1 MMLVSSDRG
10 KEFQA
15 SIKKDKWLKAAPLP
29 MPPQDKV
36 QSAIDRLKHLLARDQ
51 FAAIEAEFAST
62 KGTVPWYAL
71 FEGPSTLQ
79 QLAYSLDRH
88 VQYDFLYRQ
97 WSNVAHAQDFSRFL
111 AVDSTGTSGIRGIR
125 DATPLQEISRFAATF
140 MIDATRMMLAEFRPG
155 EGYADYYTRE
165 LRPLFL
171 ELISRNDF
179 FD

>member
-1 MMLVSSDRG
+1 M
-10 KEFQA
+10 
-15 SIKKDKWLKAAPLP
+15 
-29 MPPQDKV
+29 
-36 QSAIDRLKHLLARDQ
+36 QSTTFDNISLLARDQ

-140 MIDATRMMLAEFRPG
+140 MIDATRMMLAELRPG